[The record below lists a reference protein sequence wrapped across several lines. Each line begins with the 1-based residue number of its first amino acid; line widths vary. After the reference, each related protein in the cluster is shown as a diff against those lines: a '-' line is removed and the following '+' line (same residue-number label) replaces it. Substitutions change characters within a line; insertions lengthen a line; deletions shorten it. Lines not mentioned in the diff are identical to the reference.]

1 LQAIS
6 DLPDTVERLVLLA
19 KHPDFTLNN
28 PNRARSLLGAFG
40 AMNSA
45 HSHREDGAGYR
56 FLADHLIEL
65 DSLNPQI
72 ASRMVDSL
80 LKWKRLEP
88 TRRELMRAELERVAS
103 KEGLSKDVSEKAE
116 KALG

>member
-1 LQAIS
+1 
-6 DLPDTVERLVLLA
+6 
-19 KHPDFTLNN
+19 
-28 PNRARSLLGAFG
+28 
-40 AMNSA
+40 
-45 HSHREDGAGYR
+45 
-56 FLADHLIEL
+56 
-65 DSLNPQI
+65 
-72 ASRMVDSL
+72 MVDSL